1 MCYAE
6 WVSSYTPCPPSQ
18 TRLLDVAERAGVSVI
33 TVSRALRTPA
43 KVAPETRARIEAAV
57 ASLGY
62 VPNLVAGALASAR
75 TRTVGILVP
84 TVSSSIFATTINGL
98 TDALESE
105 GYSIVLAQS
114 GYEAA
119 REVAALAA
127 LLGRR
132 PEGIVMVGSPMT
144 DAARIML
151 EAAQDRG
158 TMVVETWD
166 LPERPIGSVV
176 GFDNRAVGNAVAARF
191 AAAGHQRLAFVGGDD
206 DRASARFHGFAETA
220 ARLGQAPPLR
230 IQLPAPSAMADAV
243 AAYNAAHGPESLS
256 RADAIFAATDV
267 HAFGLLSAAL
277 RHGRR
282 VPEDTALV
290 GLGDLEMARFSIPSL
305 TTVRIDGARMGQ
317 AAASL
322 ILEGVRRPSHDYAP
336 KRIDLGFELIVRE
349 SG

>member
-1 MCYAE
+1 
-6 WVSSYTPCPPSQ
+6 
-18 TRLLDVAERAGVSVI
+18 
-33 TVSRALRTPA
+33 
-43 KVAPETRARIEAAV
+43 VAPETRARIEAAV

-84 TVSSSIFATTINGL
+84 TVASSVFATTINGL
-98 TDALESE
+98 TDVLEAE

-119 REVAALAA
+119 RELTALAA

-144 DAARIML
+144 DTARAMLAA
-151 EAAQDRG
+151 AVDRG

-166 LPERPIGSVV
+166 LPEQPIGSVV
-176 GFDNRAVGNAVAARF
+176 GFNNRAVGAAVATRF
-191 AAAGHQRLAFVGGDD
+191 AAAGRQRLAFVGGND
-206 DRASARFHGFAETA
+206 DRASARFGGFAETA
-220 ARLGQAPPLR
+220 ARLGLAPPLR
-230 IQLPAPSAMADAV
+230 IRLPAPAAMADAV
-243 AAYNAAHGPESLS
+243 AAYDMASSPEGLLPT
-256 RADAIFAATDV
+256 DAIFAATDV

-282 VPEDTALV
+282 VPEDTALI

-317 AAASL
+317 ATAAL
-322 ILEGVRRPSHDYAP
+322 ILEGAQQPSHDYACAQ
-336 KRIDLGFELIVRE
+336 IDLGFELIVRE